1 MKNRRKFLKQSALG
15 SAAFLLNPIEGW
27 SKNIEASPPIYG
39 TKSLPVIVSTWN
51 HGLDANKAAWEK
63 LVNGS
68 SVLDAVEAGVH
79 IPEADP
85 ENTSV
90 GLGGMPDRDGFVTL
104 DACIMDSSGQ
114 CGSVSCLQHI
124 VHPISVAR
132 KVMEETPHVMLT
144 GEGALKFAVSQ
155 GFEKQDLLT
164 DRARKSWQEWLKKS
178 KYQPE
183 INVENHDT
191 IGLLA
196 IDKDGN
202 LAGACTTSGMAY
214 KLHGRVG
221 DSPIIGAGLFLD
233 NDVGAACATGVGEA
247 VIRIAGSAVVVELM
261 RQGFSP
267 TEACKAAVDR
277 IISKEKSMKN
287 MQVGFLALN
296 KAGEHGGYSTY
307 GGFNYALKTAK
318 EDKMVDVGH
327 ALNW

>member
-1 MKNRRKFLKQSALG
+1 MKNRRKFLKQSILG
-15 SAAFLLNPIEGW
+15 SAVLLVNPIDGW
-27 SKNIEASPPIYG
+27 SINKGGKTS
-39 TKSLPVIVSTWN
+39 KSGSDSFPVIVSTWN
-51 HGLDANKAAWEK
+51 HGLGANKATWEK
-63 LVNGS
+63 LQNGGS
-68 SVLDAVEAGVH
+68 ILDAVEVGVH
-79 IPEADP
+79 VPEADP

-90 GLGGMPDRDGFVTL
+90 GLGGLPDRDGFVTL
-104 DACIMDSSGQ
+104 DACIMNSAGQ
-114 CGSVSCLQHI
+114 CGSVSFLQHI

-132 KVMEETPHVMLT
+132 KVMEETPHVMLS
-144 GEGALKFAVSQ
+144 GEGALEFAISK
-155 GFEKQDLLT
+155 GFKRQNLLT
-164 DRARKSWQEWLKKS
+164 ENARQAWQEWLKKS
-178 KYQPE
+178 NYKPE

-196 IDKDGN
+196 IDNEGN

-247 VIRIAGSAVVVELM
+247 VIRIAGSAIVVELM
-261 RQGFSP
+261 RQGYSP

-277 IISKEKSMKN
+277 IVSKEKSMKN

-307 GGFNYALKTAK
+307 GGFNYALKTL
-318 EDKMVDVGH
+318 EDEKMVDVGH